1 MMNRKT
7 IYLAL
12 LLTLPICLAGQ
23 GRGAWWRAV
32 SAAPAVSADTS
43 FITRW
48 NLATT
53 GSGATQ
59 LSFGVAVGG
68 TVGYQWEEVSPGS
81 ASGSGTFS
89 ASPLTITGLPS
100 GAVVRV
106 KINPTNFQR
115 IIINNGTDRL
125 RLVDIENWGSTDW
138 TSMAT
143 SFYGCANLQAD
154 ISAVDKPDLSA
165 SSFSM
170 DQMFRATTLFN
181 EDIGGWDVA
190 SVTNMGFMFVS
201 ATAFNQ
207 DIGGWD
213 VGNVTTISFMF
224 NAANAFNQDIGG
236 WDVGN
241 VLNMSNAFLNNTA
254 FNQDIGGWDARK
266 ATNMQ
271 AMFSGASA
279 FNQNIGA
286 WRPVSCT
293 NFTNF
298 MAGKTPATFS
308 AANLAA
314 IYSGWTDSLLQ
325 ASRTITFGT
334 AKYASSGAPGRAF
347 LTRTAATVSVSGTA
361 NAGGLIE
368 ITTSAAHG
376 LATGFKVYIF
386 GVGGTTEANGPRI
399 VTVTGADTFT
409 LDGSTY
415 TNAWTSGG
423 TVRTGW
429 GWSVTDGGPE

>member
-12 LLTLPICLAGQ
+12 LLTLPLCLAGQ

-32 SAAPAVSADTS
+32 SSQAEAVNVDTS

-48 NLATT
+48 NLATA

-59 LSFGVAVGG
+59 LSFGVAVAG

-106 KINPTNFQR
+106 KINPTNFRR
-115 IIINNGTDRL
+115 IIINNGTDRS
-125 RLVDIENWGSTDW
+125 RLVNIENWGSTAW
-138 TSMAT
+138 TSMEQA
-143 SFYGCANLQAD
+143 FYGCNNLQASITATD
-154 ISAVDKPDLSA
+154 SPTLGAISIS
-165 SSFSM
+165 
-170 DQMFRATTLFN
+170 QMFRACSLFN
-181 EDIGGWDVA
+181 SDISGWDVSA
-190 SVTNMGFMFVS
+190 VTNLSYIFLSAPAFNQDISGWDVSNVTNMEQVFNF

-207 DIGGWD
+207 PIGVWD
-213 VGNVTTISFMF
+213 V
-224 NAANAFNQDIGG
+224 
-236 WDVGN
+236 
-241 VLNMSNAFLNNTA
+241 
-254 FNQDIGGWDARK
+254 RK
-266 ATNMQ
+266 ATTLRAILQNTT
-271 AMFSGASA
+271 A
-279 FNQNIGA
+279 FNQNIGS

-293 NFTNF
+293 NFEFF
-298 MAGKTPATFS
+298 MTDKTPAIFS
-308 AANLAA
+308 ASNLAA

-334 AKYASSGAPGRAF
+334 ATYASSGAAGRAF
-347 LTRTAATVSVSGTA
+347 LARTAATVSVSGTA

-368 ITTSAAHG
+368 VTTSAAHG
-376 LATGFKVYIF
+376 LTTGFKVYIF
-386 GVGGTTEANGPRI
+386 GVGGTTEANGPWI
-399 VTVTGADTFT
+399 VTVTGASTFT

-415 TNAWTSGG
+415 ANAWTSGG

>member
-1 MMNRKT
+1 MNRKT

-12 LLTLPICLAGQ
+12 LLTLPLCLAGQ

-48 NLATT
+48 NLATA

-59 LSFGVAVGG
+59 LSFGVAVAG

-100 GAVVRV
+100 GAVIRL

-115 IIINNGTDRL
+115 IIINNGTDRS
-125 RLVDIENWGSTDW
+125 RLVDIEQWGVTAW
-138 TSMAT
+138 TSMEDA
-143 SFYGCANLQAD
+143 FRVCNNLGAITAED
-154 ISAVDKPDLSA
+154 APDLSA
-165 SSFSM
+165 ASFNM
-170 DQMFRATTLFN
+170 GNTFRQNTLF
-181 EDIGGWDVA
+181 DGDLSGWDVSA
-190 SVTNMGFMFVS
+190 VTSFLGTFLT
-201 ATAFNQ
+201 APAFNGN
-207 DIGGWD
+207 ITGWD
-213 VGNVTTISFMF
+213 VREATSMVSMF
-224 NAANAFNQDIGG
+224 QNANAFNQNIGA
-236 WDVGN
+236 WDV
-241 VLNMSNAFLNNTA
+241 
-254 FNQDIGGWDARK
+254 RK
-266 ATNMQ
+266 ATSMS
-271 AMFSGASA
+271 AMFQNTAA

-293 NFTNF
+293 NFSNF
-298 MAGKTPATFS
+298 MADKTPATFS

-334 AKYASSGAPGRAF
+334 AKYASSGAPARAF

-376 LATGFKVYIF
+376 LTTGFKVYIF
-386 GVGGTTEANGPRI
+386 GVGGTTEANGPWI
-399 VTVTGADTFT
+399 VTATATDKFT